1 MSKEAASADDKWFLW
16 QRNVL
21 DKYKE
26 MPTEDIKADLKKNAL
41 SLAVLVANVEQDFNL
56 GSVMRSGNFFGAS
69 KVFYFGKRHYDRRG
83 AVGVNHYSDITHLAT
98 IDEVKELKHHYIFV
112 GLENNVPKTEPL
124 LDFVWA
130 PVPLLIVGEE
140 NAGIPK
146 EILELCDHVVE
157 IPNRGSVRSLNAGSA
172 ASIAMYDYTSK
183 MRDHHTL
190 QR

>member
-26 MPTEDIKADLKKNAL
+26 MPTEDIKADLKKKAR
-41 SLAVLVANVEQDFNL
+41 SFAILACQIEGDFNF
-56 GSVMRSGNFFGAS
+56 GTIIRSANAFGAS
-69 KVFYFGKRHYDRRG
+69 KVFYYGKKHYDRRA
-83 AVGVNHYSDITHLAT
+83 AVGTNHYTEVVHLST
-98 IDEVKELKHHYIFV
+98 LDEVKELKHHYIFV

-124 LDFVWA
+124 LDFSHP
-130 PVPLLIVGEE
+130 PVGLYIIGEE

-146 EILELCDHVVE
+146 EILELCEHVVE
-157 IPNRGSVRSLNAGSA
+157 IPNQGSVRSINAGSA
-172 ASIAMYDYTSK
+172 ASIIMYDYAIK

-190 QR
+190 